1 MLIDDDSAVDDPLD
15 GSFEEH
21 DAMQMSDDSHRQA
34 NIYSSS
40 LQLY

>member
-15 GSFEEH
+15 GRFEH
-21 DAMQMSDDSHRQA
+21 DAMHIADDNHGQA